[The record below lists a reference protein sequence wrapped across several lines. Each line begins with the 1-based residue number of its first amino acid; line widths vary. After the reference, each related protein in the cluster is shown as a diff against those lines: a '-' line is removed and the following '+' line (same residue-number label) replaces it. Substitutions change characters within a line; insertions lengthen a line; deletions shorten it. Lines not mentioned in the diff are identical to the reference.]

1 MPAGHEPGKI
11 GMVRRVVLNKD
22 DEKGLGLAVVG
33 GKQLGVPILGN
44 FFHSD
49 FFKIDSLFHRLL
61 IF

>member
-33 GKQLGVPILGN
+33 GKQLGVPILGD
-44 FFHSD
+44 FQHSV
-49 FFKIDSLFHRLL
+49 FLRLM
-61 IF
+61 IYFTDY

>member
-33 GKQLGVPILGN
+33 GKQLGVPILGD
-44 FFHSD
+44 FKHS
-49 FFKIDSLFHRLL
+49 
-61 IF
+61 

>member
-33 GKQLGVPILGN
+33 GKQLGVPILGD
-44 FFHSD
+44 FKHSD
-49 FFKIDSLFHRLL
+49 FLRLM
-61 IF
+61 IHFTDY

>member
-1 MPAGHEPGKI
+1 MPAGHEPEKI

-44 FFHSD
+44 F
-49 FFKIDSLFHRLL
+49 
-61 IF
+61 